1 MSSITSVESP
11 REGRRVRPRYDKR
24 ETRAAFAFLSPWV
37 VGFLVFTA
45 GPMIW
50 SLVLSFTNYNLV
62 DSPKNVGFKNY
73 RRMFDDP
80 RVHTAL
86 ANTFIYAI
94 LFVPL
99 AIIVA
104 LVLAMLL
111 NRLTRGT
118 GFFRTAFY
126 LPVMTPAVAVAVL
139 FSLLLNGNYGLL
151 NKVLAVGGIHRPP

>member
-1 MSSITSVESP
+1 MPSISRVEP
-11 REGRRVRPRYDKR
+11 PAEERVRTRYDKR
-24 ETRAAFAFLSPWV
+24 ETRAAFAFLSPWII
-37 VGFLVFTA
+37 GFSVFTA

-62 DSPKNVGFKNY
+62 DSPKSVGFKNY

-99 AIIVA
+99 AVIVA

-111 NRLTRGT
+111 NRLTRGAS
-118 GFFRTAFY
+118 FFRTAFY

-139 FSLLLNGNYGLL
+139 FSLLLNGNFGLV
-151 NKVLAVGGIHRPP
+151 NKA